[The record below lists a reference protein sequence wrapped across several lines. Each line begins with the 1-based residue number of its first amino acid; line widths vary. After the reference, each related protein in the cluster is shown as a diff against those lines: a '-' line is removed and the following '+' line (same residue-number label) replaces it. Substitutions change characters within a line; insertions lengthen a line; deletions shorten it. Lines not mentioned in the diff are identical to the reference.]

1 MEFINPD
8 ENDNKGI
15 EDRRGSSG
23 KKVAI
28 GGIGSVVIIIIALI
42 MGKNPSQ
49 LLNQVNNVVPQQ
61 QSEQSDQPYKESESE
76 TAQRKIAENVYR
88 SCKTV
93 WTSQLQ
99 QMGKS
104 YQDPDFVMY
113 TGSTSTACGQGEKAM
128 GPFYCPGDQK
138 IYIDLSF
145 FDELAQ
151 RFNAAG
157 DFARAYVVAH
167 EFGHHIQNLLGY
179 SQKLDNARGRV
190 SDADYN
196 KLSVKLE
203 LQADFLAGYW
213 AHYAQ
218 DLQKNGI
225 KINSSDVETA
235 LNAASQIGD
244 DKLQKEA
251 QGYVVP
257 DAFTHGTSAQR
268 VEWFKKGLESGDLKQ
283 GDTFNSPE
291 LN

>member
-1 MEFINPD
+1 MEFTNPD
-8 ENDNKGI
+8 DNDISNI

-23 KKVAI
+23 GRKVAI
-28 GGIGSVVIIIIALI
+28 GGIGTIVVVIIALI
-42 MGKNPSQ
+42 MGKNPMQ

-61 QSEQSDQPYKESESE
+61 QQSDQPYQETEEEKTEKILSE
-76 TAQRKIAENVYR
+76 RVFR

-93 WTSQLQ
+93 WTDQFARLK
-99 QMGKS
+99 KS
-104 YQDPDFVMY
+104 FESPVLLMY
-113 TGSTSTACGQGEKAM
+113 TGSQETACGQGSAAM

-138 IYIDLSF
+138 IYLDLSF
-145 FDELAQ
+145 FKELEE
-151 RFNAAG
+151 RFHASG

-179 SQKLDNARGRV
+179 TQKLDAQRGRI
-190 SDADYN
+190 SEKEYN
-196 KLSVKLE
+196 RLSVKLE

-225 KINSSDVETA
+225 VINESDVESA

-244 DKLQKEA
+244 DNLQKQA

-268 VEWFKKGLESGDLKQ
+268 VFWFKKGLTTGDLNQ
-283 GDTFNSPE
+283 GDTFSDPS
-291 LN
+291 L